1 LAVGLVALWLL
12 VIGMGLFTIGVPP
25 SAEEMARAFI
35 FLLVVIVYAGV
46 WLAIA
51 MLFSI
56 IFRSAATA
64 ALATLGL
71 WLFLTFIWPML
82 AGMIGD
88 RLFANSD
95 QETVILAQ
103 QYLQRLSPSSL
114 FSEAVLSILNPSTR
128 TLGPVYLSQLQGAIL
143 GAPLSLSDSVLIAL
157 PQMVG
162 MFASMIVVFVIGY
175 VIFQR
180 QEVRA

>member
-1 LAVGLVALWLL
+1 

-95 QETVILAQ
+95 QEQSFWPSNTCSDSRQARCLARR
-103 QYLQRLSPSSL
+103 YCRSSIRQRARSAGLLESVAGGH
-114 FSEAVLSILNPSTR
+114 F
-128 TLGPVYLSQLQGAIL
+128 

-157 PQMVG
+157 PQWSVCLP
-162 MFASMIVVFVIGY
+162 A
-175 VIFQR
+175 
-180 QEVRA
+180 